1 MQKKII
7 QEMFMDDD
15 ERKNQIIF
23 YSAIII
29 VLSLIC
35 IFFTFYTLKMNRA
48 RYVSYNEDSDVHY
61 KVYLKDNE
69 FFDQEYLEENQQY
82 IASVIDNIDADFHY
96 HIGIG
101 DKDVHYYYQY
111 KIKAFVDVLEKNS
124 GNSLFHYEDELVP
137 LKEYIDNYATES
149 DVLENVKIDYHKYND
164 MIRKFIEVYDLDNID
179 STLSVQMII
188 DVGTDVK
195 ADTNQSIISLDV
207 PLTLKTVAIDID
219 STAVSSKGNVLV
231 YHKRESLIFLLV
243 CLILFCVDVM
253 VIVRFVQF
261 SMNSRSVRD
270 VYEQKLRKILT
281 NYRSYI
287 QKIDNEF
294 EFRGYQVLY
303 VNEFTDL
310 LEIRETISEPILMAC
325 DPNNKATF
333 FIVPSSTKILYVYSI
348 RIKDIKRE
356 LKVINEL

>member
-1 MQKKII
+1 MQKKFI

-15 ERKNQIIF
+15 ERKKQIIF

-29 VLSLIC
+29 LLSLVC
-35 IFFTFYTLKMNRA
+35 IFFTFYTLKINKA
-48 RYVSYNEDSDVHY
+48 RYVSYQEDSDVHY
-61 KVYLKDNE
+61 KVYLKDND
-69 FFDQEYLEENQQY
+69 FFEDDYLEENQQY
-82 IASVIDNIDADFHY
+82 IASVIDTIDADYHY

-101 DKDVHYYYQY
+101 DRDVHYYYQY
-111 KIKAFVDVLEKNS
+111 KINAYVDVLEKNS
-124 GNSLFHYEDELVP
+124 GNSLFHYEDELLP
-137 LKEYIDNYATES
+137 LKEYVDNYATES
-149 DVLENVKIDYHKYND
+149 DVIENVKIDYQKYND
-164 MIRKFIEVYDLDNID
+164 MVRKFIEVYDLDNID
-179 STLSVQMII
+179 CNLSVQMIV
-188 DVGTDVK
+188 DVATDVK
-195 ADTNQSIISLDV
+195 AETNQSVISLEM
-207 PLTLKTVAIDID
+207 PLSLKTVSIDTD
-219 STAVSSKGNVLV
+219 STAVASRGNVLV
-231 YHKRESLIFLLV
+231 YHRRESVVFLLV

-270 VYEQKLRKILT
+270 IYEQQLRKLLT
-281 NYRSYI
+281 NYHNYI

-294 EFRGYQVLY
+294 EFKGYQVLY

-310 LEIRETISEPILMAC
+310 LEIRETISEPILMAS

-356 LKVINEL
+356 LKEINEL